1 MLSSV
6 LSIIASPTFSKDV
19 RHQASAMLRGLG
31 KAYKDD
37 KAKTKEARA
46 SGAAE
51 SGPSSSSRFSASVP
65 GSSASLDGT
74 STSGGGA
81 SLTPLSDAD
90 ARELEQAIE
99 SGRADEQV
107 ENAPVKTGEVLRV
120 HGIYMSER
128 REFTI
133 RTDKE
138 GRLELWD
145 SKTGE
150 RW

>member
-1 MLSSV
+1 
-6 LSIIASPTFSKDV
+6 
-19 RHQASAMLRGLG
+19 MLRGIG

-37 KAKTKEARA
+37 KAKAKEARA
-46 SGAAE
+46 AGVADA
-51 SGPSSSSRFSASVP
+51 SSASTTSSRFSASVP
-65 GSSASLDGT
+65 GASSSDNN
-74 STSGGGA
+74 SGGA
-81 SLTPLSDAD
+81 SLTPLSDAE

-99 SGRADEQV
+99 SGRADDQV

-133 RTDKE
+133 KTDKE